1 MQNLKEKTKYG
12 KRLEERKPS
21 NYPFFLRSDKSNCPD
36 TYKDDFNYCI
46 ILVNPKENKPVDCRI
61 VKTTS
66 TLETFIKDKHQRH
79 GLDILF
85 HPNSIKLKADFW
97 ERYRKTKNGAE
108 RLALFKEYRA
118 LADEN
123 MLFIDTITIDIDSK
137 FKNSIHALEELI
149 QILEIDREIL
159 EIKKTKSKNL
169 RFSFAVKPVK
179 PNEKNKNGKTNLENV
194 KEFVSIIN
202 EFFKLKGF
210 KADDSF
216 KRINHPVWIT
226 KPEEL
231 KQQATKEI
239 DFYTL
244 YRKAKKL
251 KKELQKQ
258 KEDKKEK
265 PKRKIVYLPAFI
277 ANKLR
282 KIEHQSA
289 LEKAVSTLAKTH
301 KKGSYIHFLQVVAGW
316 SKYLGLSYQDYYD
329 LVYPHKPDKAKDI
342 ETAWR
347 YAKPLEF
354 KNNNPNKKAKYD
366 LVEYADKVIEYLKK
380 NGAVERQ
387 ILLKEVFNNQSWL
400 EQLIMQ
406 ELKEQEL
413 IEECFEKQEKAGRPK
428 KVYKIVEKE
437 GQEEDKQESID
448 NPCFK
453 SYTLANPYQ
462 MEFRQNNNYGF
473 THSKLEVVGNISP
486 EFSFDVFLGKKGSR
500 ILIEGDFKVKTIV
513 QGKKE
518 KRKNRRNLQ
527 SEFINGSLMN
537 IYRRLVEMHITF
549 IRTVL
554 KLQGLVK
561 RKAISDFILLF
572 ENATMKL
579 RKLFINKPYLIMIK
593 PISQLWCI

>member
-1 MQNLKEKTKYG
+1 
-12 KRLEERKPS
+12 
-21 NYPFFLRSDKSNCPD
+21 
-36 TYKDDFNYCI
+36 
-46 ILVNPKENKPVDCRI
+46 
-61 VKTTS
+61 
-66 TLETFIKDKHQRH
+66 
-79 GLDILF
+79 
-85 HPNSIKLKADFW
+85 
-97 ERYRKTKNGAE
+97 
-108 RLALFKEYRA
+108 
-118 LADEN
+118 

-137 FKNSIHALEELI
+137 FKKSIHALEELI
-149 QILEIDREIL
+149 QLLGIDREIL

-169 RFSFAVKPVK
+169 RFSFAVKPIK

-366 LVEYADKVIEYLKK
+366 LVEYADKAIEYLKK

-406 ELKEQEL
+406 ELKEQGL
-413 IEECFEKQEKAGRPK
+413 IEECFEKQERAGRPK
-428 KVYKIVEKE
+428 KVYKIVEKK
-437 GQEEDKQESID
+437 GQEEYRQESID
-448 NPCFK
+448 YPCFK

-462 MEFRQNNNYGF
+462 MEFRQNNN
-473 THSKLEVVGNISP
+473 SLCIESILEVVGNISP
-486 EFSFDVFLGKKGSR
+486 KFSFDGFIEKKGDR
-500 ILIEGDFKVKTIV
+500 ILIEREFK
-513 QGKKE
+513 GKKMAQE
-518 KRKNRRNLQ
+518 KKAKEKVQRKPQ
-527 SEFINGSLMN
+527 SALIDNYLMSLD
-537 IYRRLVEMHITF
+537 RQLVEVHIDYGG
-549 IRTVL
+549 TVL
-554 KLQGLVK
+554 KLQGVLK
-561 RKAISDFILLF
+561 GKAKYDFILEF
-572 ENATMKL
+572 EDDTGKL
-579 RKLFINKPYLIMIK
+579 QKLFINKAYLIMVK
-593 PISQLWCI
+593 PLPQ